1 MKKSTIYFIL
11 LCVMVTWGMNVIA
24 TKVLVA
30 NFLPTT
36 MTAFRIFTAGICVF
50 IILFSLKKVR
60 MLTKK
65 EWVYVCLGA
74 LFNVVG
80 HHYFLSIGLKNT
92 SATNG
97 GLILGMGPLLSTIL
111 AIIFLRSAVT
121 VSKMVGVFFGLLGVY
136 FIVLKGA
143 NGWNGVSF
151 GDLYMFISIL
161 SQAISFIMIKKVS
174 NTLDPRLMTGFML
187 IIGSICLFMIS
198 LFTEPNGLASMA
210 KGSFSVWLIFFSSAI
225 IATALGH
232 MAYNYAVGKIGVTE
246 AAIFINLNPFFALV
260 GAVLF
265 LGETI
270 VLSQDTGFVF
280 IIVGILL
287 GSGAL
292 EEFIR
297 KMKRNPLKLASKMDK
312 GM

>member
-1 MKKSTIYFIL
+1 MICGGKEGSNLKKSSIYFIL
-11 LCVMVTWGMNVIA
+11 LCVMAIWGMNVIA

-30 NFLPTT
+30 NFMPTT
-36 MTAFRIFTAGICVF
+36 MTALRIFTAGICVF
-50 IILFSLKKVR
+50 IILVNLKKVR

-111 AIIFLRSAVT
+111 AIVFLRSAVT
-121 VSKMVGVFFGLLGVY
+121 FSKIVGVFLGLLGVY
-136 FIVLKGA
+136 FIVLKGT
-143 NGWNGVSF
+143 NGWNGVSV
-151 GDLYMFISIL
+151 GDFYMFISIL
-161 SQAISFIMIKKVS
+161 SQAISFILIKKVS
-174 NTLDPRLMTGFML
+174 DTLDPRLMTGYML
-187 IIGSICLFMIS
+187 VIGSICLFIIS
-198 LFTEPNGLASMA
+198 LFTEPNGLASMT
-210 KGSFSVWLIFFSSAI
+210 KGSASVWLIFFSSAI
-225 IATALGH
+225 VATALGH

-270 VLSQDTGFVF
+270 VLTQVTGFVF
-280 IIVGILL
+280 IIGGILL

-292 EEFIR
+292 DVFIR
-297 KMKRNPLKLASKMDK
+297 KRGINLN
-312 GM
+312 

>member
-270 VLSQDTGFVF
+270 VLSQATGFVF